1 MLLPLLMPLLC
12 YLLLQGPGL
21 ACLERLLAGP
31 PSTDAPAGSGMQ
43 GDDTRSSGTTTAAAS
58 DAAAGSAAAGAD
70 AGAGCAA
77 CAGGDVGDD
86 DGEGAS
92 LLSDD
97 GAGDGRVW
105 FVGERISIADIAVAD
120 LVSAEHMSESRAL

>member
-1 MLLPLLMPLLC
+1 MPTVIQLLLLLLLLLP
-12 YLLLQGPGL
+12 LLQGPGL

-43 GDDTRSSGTTTAAAS
+43 GDDSSSSRNTTAAAG
-58 DAAAGSAAAGAD
+58 AAAGS
-70 AGAGCAA
+70 GAGCAA

-86 DGEGAS
+86 DDGEGDS
-92 LLSDD
+92 LLSDE
-97 GAGDGRVW
+97 GASDGRVW

-120 LVSAEHMSESRAL
+120 LVSTEQVLQYRGVLC